1 MRKKIFYPSII
12 FSFMWGA
19 ACLYIAAILNGY
31 GKNLF
36 LKDYYIFHH
45 MDGYVVFFTLATLF
59 GFFLAHMFKKSDRVN
74 LRMDHDFIDR
84 ILHAYKWVMWINFLG
99 GILRMAVM
107 MNTVGMNNMMD
118 YRLAANAMM
127 MSSSFTFAG
136 IVFKLTAYIQMLANF
151 YVGLYGLKTGFGN
164 LDFKKTLGIFILYA
178 PTQMATGGR
187 LFILYFILFFFG
199 SFLLGRGIAIREQG
213 RKFLKF
219 AEKRVLIFA
228 FAGLLGLVVFIAM
241 LRGGGIHE
249 DKETTLEKFSY
260 ITEGMLATEY
270 LMEYYPEDTYQL
282 DYGVNTIGSLSKQY
296 LEFRGYLHNTKMSS
310 IVVCIFT
317 SLYLDFGYWRSIFI
331 MFLLVF
337 VAELVS
343 LNSLSKLNLLNFCI
357 YMLILKML
365 YESVMTPS
373 ISANIANME
382 LVVLF
387 AIFYKSL
394 FGRFETYKKSR
405 YHMVPS
411 NDLVDDKSENDSRIK
426 DANGLF

>member
-1 MRKKIFYPSII
+1 MNFLICGLLFWLYAYIKFMRTKIFYPSII
-12 FSFMWGA
+12 FSFMWGG
-19 ACLYIAAILNGY
+19 ACIYLAAILNGY

-36 LKDYYIFHH
+36 LKEYYIFHH
-45 MDGYVVFFTLATLF
+45 MDGYVVFFTIATLF
-59 GFFLAHMFKKSDRVN
+59 GIFLAHMFKKNDRVN

-84 ILHAYKWVMWINFLG
+84 ILHAYKWVMWINFFG

-107 MNTVGMNNMMD
+107 INTVGMNNMMD

-151 YVGLYGLKTGFGN
+151 YVGLYGLKTGFEN
-164 LDFKKTLGIFILYA
+164 LNFKKTLGIFILYA

-199 SFLLGRGIAIREQG
+199 AFLLGRGIAMREQG

-228 FAGLLGLVVFIAM
+228 FAGLLGLIVIIAM
-241 LRGGGIHE
+241 LRGGGVYE

-260 ITEGMLATEY
+260 ITEGVLATEY
-270 LMEYYPEDTYQL
+270 LMEYYPKDTYKL
-282 DYGVNTIGSLSKQY
+282 DYGKNTMGSLSEQY
-296 LEFRGYLHNTKMSS
+296 LKFRGYLLNTKMSS

-317 SLYLDFGYWRSIFI
+317 GLYLDFGYWGSIFM
-331 MFLLVF
+331 MFLFVF
-337 VAELVS
+337 VAELLS
-343 LNSLSKLNLLNFCI
+343 LRALNKMNLLNFCI

-373 ISANIANME
+373 ISANIANLE
-382 LVVLF
+382 LVVFF
-387 AIFYKSL
+387 ALFYKSL
-394 FGRFETYKKSR
+394 FGRFETSKK
-405 YHMVPS
+405 Y
-411 NDLVDDKSENDSRIK
+411 NLY
-426 DANGLF
+426 